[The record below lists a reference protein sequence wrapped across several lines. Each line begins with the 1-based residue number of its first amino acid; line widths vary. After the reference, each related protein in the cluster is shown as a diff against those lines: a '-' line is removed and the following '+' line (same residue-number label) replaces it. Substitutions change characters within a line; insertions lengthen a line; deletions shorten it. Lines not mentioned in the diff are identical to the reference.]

1 MHVSLKVLTKT
12 VIFKNLLVYVSC
24 YWYYSAEKKLRK
36 IKGDRTEN
44 TMFGPK
50 NELTQG
56 KD

>member
-1 MHVSLKVLTKT
+1 MHESLKVLTKT
-12 VIFKNLLVYVSC
+12 VTFKNLLVYVSC

-50 NELTQG
+50 NELAQG